1 MAPSSL
7 ILDTHVLVWW
17 QSGNPKLAN
26 AVRDVIADP
35 DNRVFVSAASAW
47 EIAVKTAK
55 GRAPDGIGSA
65 VHAIRANGFEPLAI
79 TAEHAERAGYLDWS
93 HADPFDRLIVAQA
106 LHEGLILVHADD
118 AIRAVPGLSQ
128 LWAR

>member
-1 MAPSSL
+1 MARSSL

-17 QSGNPKLAN
+17 QSGNPKLSAI
-26 AVRDVIADP
+26 VRERIADP
-35 DNRVFVSAASAW
+35 DTRVFVSAASAW
-47 EIAVKTAK
+47 EIAVKKAK

-65 VHAIRANGFEPLAI
+65 VATIHANGFEPLSI
-79 TAEHAERAGYLDWS
+79 TAEHAEKAGLLDWP

-106 LHEGLILVHADD
+106 MLEQLVLVHADES
-118 AIRAVPGLSQ
+118 IRDLPNVAQ